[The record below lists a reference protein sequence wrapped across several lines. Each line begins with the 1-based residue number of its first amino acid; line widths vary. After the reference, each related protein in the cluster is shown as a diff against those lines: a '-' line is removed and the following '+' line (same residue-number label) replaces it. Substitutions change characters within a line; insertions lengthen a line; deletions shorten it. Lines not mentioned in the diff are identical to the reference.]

1 MCHYL
6 TLLRQIFNMP
16 IWDENNIW
24 QLNGSLP
31 RERKEI
37 ILIFSGPTSAVPRI
51 KGIEKER
58 GERDKKREG
67 ESERKR
73 GREKEKGIER
83 KRERKGE

>member
-16 IWDENNIW
+16 IWDENGIW

-37 ILIFSGPTSAVPRI
+37 IFSRPTSAVPRN
-51 KGIEKER
+51 KGREKER
-58 GERDKKREG
+58 GERDKKE
-67 ESERKR
+67 R
-73 GREKEKGIER
+73 GRVKEKGGEKER
-83 KRERKGE
+83 RG